1 MTTTSSLVV
10 TGDVDVDGHT
20 NLDNVSVAGVS
31 TFASNLNIGGD
42 LQVTGNSLFVGVVT
56 FSAGTDGTIQLG
68 SANTDN
74 VVFTADVNSNI
85 VPNTNNAYDLGSS
98 SQKWRSLFVGSDASI
113 GGTVTAT
120 SFDGNL
126 NALGN
131 TYYVSENGDNS
142 NSGNNIN
149 EPFLTITRV

>member
-113 GGTVTAT
+113 GGAC
-120 SFDGNL
+120 
-126 NALGN
+126 
-131 TYYVSENGDNS
+131 NS
-142 NSGNNIN
+142 NFI
-149 EPFLTITRV
+149 